1 MTKILGIE
9 TSCDDTAAA
18 VVADGRHIISSLVA
32 SQEALH
38 APFGGV
44 VPEVASRQHLVAA
57 IPLVE
62 RALRQAQLAPKE
74 LDGIAV
80 TIGPGLAGSLLV
92 GVNLAKALALAWDLP
107 LLGINHLEA
116 HLYAN
121 WLVAEATIPPF
132 PLLALL
138 VSGGHTELIVMRDH
152 GSYRRLGATR
162 DDAAGEAFDKV
173 GRLLGLGYPGG
184 PAIEAAAAQATPQP
198 RLPRAW
204 LRGSDDF
211 SFSGLKTAVL
221 RLVEGPSPTSRHQG
235 STAPLAV
242 PDLAAAFQEAL
253 VEVLVH
259 KTVAAAAKRQ
269 VTAILLAGGVA
280 ANKALRAA
288 LVQTSPLPVLIPP
301 PSLCTD
307 NAAMVAA
314 AGYYHLLSRQI
325 DPYELDIQPNLRL
338 G

>member
-1 MTKILGIE
+1 MKILGIE

-18 VVADGRHIISSLVA
+18 VVADGRHILSTVVA

-44 VPEVASRQHLVAA
+44 VPEVASRQHLLQA

-62 RALRQAQLAPKE
+62 RVLRRAHLAPTD

-92 GVNLAKALALAWDLP
+92 GVNLAKALALAWELP
-107 LLGINHLEA
+107 LVGVNHLEA
-116 HLYAN
+116 HIYAN
-121 WLVAEATIPPF
+121 WLGEGAEIPPF
-132 PLLALL
+132 PLLALI
-138 VSGGHTELIVMRDH
+138 VSGGHTELILMRDH
-152 GSYRRLGATR
+152 GNYRRLGATR

-184 PAIEAAAAQATPQP
+184 PAIEAAAAQATLPLPQ
-198 RLPRAW
+198 LPRAW

-221 RLVEGPSPTSRHQG
+221 RLVQGTPSPRRG
-235 STAPLAV
+235 RAPEA
-242 PDLAAAFQEAL
+242 PPASPALAAAFQEAV
-253 VEVLVH
+253 VEVLAH
-259 KTVAAAAKRQ
+259 KTVAAARRRQ
-269 VTAILLAGGVA
+269 VQGILLAGGVA
-280 ANKALRAA
+280 ANKALRRA
-288 LVQTSPLPVLIPP
+288 LSEISPFPLLLPP

-314 AGYYHLLSRQI
+314 VGYYHRLGGQRAAWN
-325 DPYELDIQPNLRL
+325 LDIQPNLRL